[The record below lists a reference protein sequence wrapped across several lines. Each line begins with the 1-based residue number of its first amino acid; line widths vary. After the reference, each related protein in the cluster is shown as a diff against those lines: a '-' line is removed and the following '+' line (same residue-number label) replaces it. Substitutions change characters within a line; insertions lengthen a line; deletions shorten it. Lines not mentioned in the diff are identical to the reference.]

1 MKKCAVCSREAR
13 GFGWSDPI
21 YRFNDPRR
29 NKTAK
34 AFCSMRCMNI
44 FTKHLKTTGGYMIDP
59 TNTEKRA
66 MQSALKPLGE
76 YVAEVGMNKPLA
88 MYSRSEIE
96 TLVEVVVTA
105 YQEFMQCEEE
115 HTKDQEVPF

>member
-1 MKKCAVCSREAR
+1 MKICAVCYREAR
-13 GFGWSDPI
+13 GFGWSDP
-21 YRFNDPRR
+21 RR
-29 NKTAK
+29 NQPAK

-44 FTKHLKTTGGYMIDP
+44 FVSKQLNGGNMIDP
-59 TNTEKRA
+59 TNIEKRA
-66 MQSALKPLGE
+66 MQSALAPLGE
-76 YVAEVGMNKPLA
+76 YVSEIGMNKPLA
-88 MYSRSEIE
+88 MYTKSEIE